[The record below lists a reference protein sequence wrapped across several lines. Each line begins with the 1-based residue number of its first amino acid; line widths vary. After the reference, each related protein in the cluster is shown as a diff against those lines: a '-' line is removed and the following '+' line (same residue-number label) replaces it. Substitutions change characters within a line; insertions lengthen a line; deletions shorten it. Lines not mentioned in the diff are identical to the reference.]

1 MVIPLEILVI
11 YDFFSRKLF
20 EAQKFP
26 GSNVT
31 EIFRKFFF
39 KTPEEFGSAK
49 EFKEQARKHNRTL
62 FKVC

>member
-1 MVIPLEILVI
+1 MVIPLEILVFQKN
-11 YDFFSRKLF
+11 FFRKLF

-39 KTPEEFGSAK
+39 KTPEEFGNA
-49 EFKEQARKHNRTL
+49 KEQARKHNRTL